1 MPKGKNRS
9 QKANKP
15 TGSQIMLAVFSVI
28 IVLSVVLQLF
38 INR

>member
-1 MPKGKNRS
+1 MPKGKY
-9 QKANKP
+9 QTGKTKKP
-15 TGSQIMLAVFSVI
+15 TASQIILAVFSVL